1 VLLFPLHLTQVVNDG
16 ELPLT
21 FSWDTEEPF
30 SVRPKAATLEPGQ
43 TCPITAMFFP
53 REGTVFVSQ
62 AVCRVDGLLPHE
74 MRMTGVGKFAY
85 LSATTT
91 DLNFGEIQTGDTATQ
106 TFTLRN
112 QSLVNATFK
121 VVPLDE
127 NEGEIFKF
135 SPVTGVIPP
144 EETLE
149 VTVKYSPHCTGMFSS
164 EHFEVITPGGNTIG
178 LTCDGLSV
186 GPDVTFSTHSMN
198 FGDVFAGQDCKKPL
212 RISNGSTLPA
222 NFQILA
228 EQAGVFEFQRVEG
241 IIPEEMYPGKAGYI
255 DMIVTFKPTVP
266 CNYYKRVYILLK
278 NQQPV
283 YIDLLGTCYDL
294 KLRPAPFSQRHVDA
308 YRAREASGRGRLAP
322 EALEELDITG
332 NLALEATQEIDLSE
346 DDLWDEIFRE
356 FDDPSRPVTVDTFV
370 DFGSCTSL
378 KVTEPKSITVTNTA
392 DAKVT
397 CNWVLPNEWVKVFP
411 ESADVLPRG
420 GQTTFQVHFRP
431 GAENMY
437 YGCTLEAF
445 VSFKTMRNFRLVTD
459 KSFVP
464 PWHVE
469 VEVQGHTFAPGAEHF
484 LPKVELPGEGSTV
497 FFPAASVPGRKHQTL
512 ALKNLAHTPLF
523 FNMDTSLTDRVFS
536 CKPMRG
542 LVQPSA
548 MQMVALR
555 FMPEIP
561 KSYESS
567 IKAIFN
573 TTPFYKADFP
583 VAGTGFLPTLEMANN
598 STVYFKPTCVGST
611 SEMVYKVTN
620 PSRMTTAFE
629 WDLPPSIQKIF
640 TIEPRE
646 GLIRGNETL
655 SMTCVF
661 NPNRRKKYHFRVC
674 CELRPPGSEAPP
686 EKVWLIVSGAGEVG
700 EVSFEPVRVDF
711 DTVIIGGF
719 AKRKLRLRNASECPM
734 HWSLEMEAFGATAE
748 ALANEPYEQA
758 RAKEDAVEFEARSGV
773 LTAGSFRDL
782 TVFLR
787 PTLRGR
793 HDYNVKC
800 LYSMRAED
808 NSVDG
813 IQVPVCQFRGEGAY
827 PHLNVTDLW
836 CHSNE
841 GVAAKRVQWDEFN
854 IDMLNENLGMML
866 TDAEIANNDPEG
878 PLKDLQTYI
887 KSLVAVPLVFTSRE
901 QGHEE
906 STVTLQFENIGNL
919 PLSWFIK
926 YPDDLG
932 IEPEHWA
939 EKESPSEEMVKQG
952 FVIDEEIFSVFPRG
966 GDLMPGQR
974 QNLEVKYQYKDV
986 SYEQHHLNVILQIE
1000 NGKQV
1005 VMQLTGTTLK
1015 IQEKCL
1021 LTATNY
1027 ELAPVAIGAGAA
1039 PVQTMEIHN
1048 TGEDEIKFQ
1057 LDVSGVEQLCKDS
1070 YNYPVLTC
1078 NDPAG
1083 MVDPGKSVLLRWA
1096 FNPIEDKDYAV
1107 KVPLVIQDGPTYD
1120 VTVLG
1125 RGYHPDSTA
1134 MESLLPP
1141 PSTFPERPTMLANG
1155 QLVVLSHDSVTFGS
1169 VPAHSVSRRLVIVH
1183 NVTDS
1188 PVRFEWDM
1196 RHPRFTKIFEVQPT
1210 AGSLQP
1216 GECCVCRIRLKANV
1230 PETYKFDALCRVW
1243 DEYEE
1248 EQYEATLRELQRQA
1262 EEAADDEGMGNAP
1275 KSRRRKKPKKRL
1287 SVVATSTLPHQ
1298 PKPLFATNPLKQTGS
1313 MGQTMGATGTLGGTS
1328 ASRLGTARSN
1338 VSGAGSATGS
1348 ALTLGSGTR
1357 RSGTGTGTGA
1367 GTAVS
1372 FTEVPEEDEGPP
1384 EPPRPYVAWTTISA
1398 TVVSEDDFTTLT
1410 RPASEHLII
1419 KKGRA
1424 GAEALLSETGGLNM
1438 PLIEG
1443 GTVAS
1448 AGMDEDMGGPQEV
1461 APASDAGAV
1470 SSAEQALTVL
1480 LADLT
1485 KDPDV
1490 EGALTTI
1497 AQEKTPFYAALI
1509 RPSGAGGGG
1518 ERPSSV
1524 SPTEDR
1530 PTSPAETGPAG
1541 LNGQGRAVSPI
1552 VATGDESTAAADDST
1567 AAASAADLDMS
1578 AEMEAVEAPAEAA
1591 ASKTAIS
1598 AEQRRALLSDP
1609 FVESLL
1615 ESALENT
1622 FFNLM
1627 SEAVHGEFNLH
1638 AAPRLIIQNVHE
1650 DAEAA
1655 AAAAA
1660 AAAVVEEEEV
1670 EVPTGLL
1677 RSQSGV
1683 HQTDA
1688 VAAEAAAE
1696 MPVLEEGVTVEE

>member
-1 VLLFPLHLTQVVNDG
+1 MH
-16 ELPLT
+16 
-21 FSWDTEEPF
+21 
-30 SVRPKAATLEPGQ
+30 PKTASLEPGQ

-53 REGTVFVSQ
+53 REGSVFVSQ

-74 MRMTGVGKFAY
+74 MRVTGVGKFAY
-85 LSATTT
+85 LSATQTE
-91 DLNFGEIQTGDTATQ
+91 LKFGEVQTGDKAIQ
-106 TFTLRN
+106 TFTLTN

-121 VVPLDE
+121 IVPLDE

-135 SPVTGVIPP
+135 SPTTGVIPP

-149 VTVKYSPHCTGMFSS
+149 VTVKYGPHCTGMFSS

-186 GPDVTFSTHSMN
+186 GPDVQFSTHSMN
-198 FGDVFAGQDCKKPL
+198 FGDVFTGQECKKAL
-212 RISNGSTLPA
+212 RISNNSTLPA

-228 EQAGVFEFQRVEG
+228 EQYGVFEFQRVEG

-255 DMIVTFKPTVP
+255 DMVVTFKPTVA

-283 YIDLLGTCYDL
+283 FIDLLGTCYDL

-308 YRAREASGRGRLAP
+308 YRAREASGHGRLAP
-322 EALEELDITG
+322 DELEELDITD

-356 FDDPSRPVTVDTFV
+356 FDDPSRPVTVDTYV
-370 DFGSCTSL
+370 DFGSCSSMRA
-378 KVTEPKSITVTNTA
+378 TEPKSITVTNTA

-437 YGCTLEAF
+437 YACTLEAF

-497 FFPAASVPGRKHQTL
+497 FFPASSVPGRKHQTL

-523 FNMDTSLTDRVFS
+523 FNMDSSLTDRVFS

-561 KSYESS
+561 KLYESS

-583 VAGTGFLPTLEMANN
+583 VSGTGFLPTLDMQNN

-611 SEMVYKVTN
+611 SEVMYKVTN
-620 PSRMTTAFE
+620 PSRMTTSFE
-629 WDLPPSIQKIF
+629 WDLPASIQKIF

-655 SMTCVF
+655 LLSCVF
-661 NPNRRKKYHFRVC
+661 NPNRRKSYHFRVC
-674 CELRPPGSEAPP
+674 CLLRPPGSDAPP
-686 EKVWLIVSGAGEVG
+686 EKVWLIVSGTGAVG
-700 EVSFEPVRVDF
+700 EVSFEPVKVEF
-711 DTVIIGGF
+711 GTVIIGGF
-719 AKRKLRLRNASECPM
+719 TKRKLRLRNASECPM
-734 HWSLEMEAFGATAE
+734 HWSLEMEATGATAD
-748 ALANEPYEQA
+748 ALTNEPYEQS

-773 LTAGSFRDL
+773 LTGGSFRDL
-782 TVFLR
+782 TVILR

-793 HDYNVKC
+793 HDYNVGC
-800 LYSMRAED
+800 RYSMHAED
-808 NSVDG
+808 NSVDN
-813 IQVPVCQFRGEGAY
+813 IQTPICQFRGEGAY

-841 GVAAKRVQWDEFN
+841 GVAAKRLQWDEFN
-854 IDMLNENLGMML
+854 IDTLNGQLGTMLSE
-866 TDAEIANNDPEG
+866 AEIANNDPEG
-878 PLKDLQTYI
+878 PLQDLQTYI
-887 KSLVAVPLVFTSRE
+887 KSLVAVPLVFVSRE

-906 STVTLQFENIGNL
+906 STVTVQFENIGNL

-939 EKESPSEEMVKQG
+939 EKESPTEEMVKQG
-952 FVIDEEIFSVFPRG
+952 FIIDEEIFSVFPRG

-974 QNLEVKYQYKDV
+974 QNLELKYRYKDV
-986 SYEQHHLNVILQIE
+986 SYPTHHLNVILQIE

-1005 VMQLTGTTLK
+1005 VMQLTGSTLK
-1015 IQEKCL
+1015 MQEKCL
-1021 LTATNY
+1021 LTNQNY
-1027 ELAPVAIGAGAA
+1027 ELSPVVLGASAA

-1048 TGEDEIKFQ
+1048 TGEDEIRFQ
-1057 LDVSGVEQLCKDS
+1057 LDVSGVEQMCKDS

-1083 MVDPGKSVLLRWA
+1083 MVDPGKSVLIRWA
-1096 FNPIEDKDYAV
+1096 FNPIEDRDYAV
-1107 KVPLVIQDGPTYD
+1107 TVPLKIQDGPTYD

-1125 RGYHPDSTA
+1125 RGFHPDTTA
-1134 MESLLPP
+1134 PESLLPP

-1155 QLVVLSHDSVTFGS
+1155 QLVVLSHDSVSFGA
-1169 VPAHSVSRRLVIVH
+1169 VPAHSVSRRVVVVH

-1196 RHPRFTKIFEVQPT
+1196 RHPRFTKIFEAQPT

-1248 EQYEATLRELQRQA
+1248 EQYEAALRELQRQA
-1262 EEAADDEGMGNAP
+1262 EEAEEEEGMGNQP
-1275 KSRRRKKPKKRL
+1275 KRSRRKKAKKRQ

-1313 MGQTMGATGTLGGTS
+1313 MATGALQTGTLGGTS

-1338 VSGAGSATGS
+1338 VSGST
-1348 ALTLGSGTR
+1348 ALTSGTR
-1357 RSGTGTGTGA
+1357 RSGTGTGA

-1372 FTEVPEEDEGPP
+1372 FTEIPEDDTGPP
-1384 EPPRPYVAWTTISA
+1384 EPPRPYSAWTTISA
-1398 TVVSEDDFTTLT
+1398 TVVAEDDYGMLT
-1410 RPASEHLII
+1410 RPAPEHFVV
-1419 KKGRA
+1419 KKGRP
-1424 GAEALLSETGGLNM
+1424 GAEALLSETGGLQM
-1438 PLIEG
+1438 PAIEG

-1448 AGMDEDMGGPQEV
+1448 VAMDENVGGPEEV

-1497 AQEKTPFYAALI
+1497 SQEKTPFYAALI
-1509 RPSGAGGGG
+1509 RPNASAGG

-1552 VATGDESTAAADDST
+1552 VASGDESAAADEPT
-1567 AAASAADLDMS
+1567 GEDLDMS
-1578 AEMEAVEAPAEAA
+1578 AEMATTDAAEAPSVVGESA
-1591 ASKTAIS
+1591 ASASIS
-1598 AEQRRALLSDP
+1598 LERRRALLADP

-1615 ESALENT
+1615 ESTLENT
-1622 FFNLM
+1622 LFNLM

-1650 DAEAA
+1650 NAAEEAA

-1660 AAAVVEEEEV
+1660 AAAATEESTQ
-1670 EVPTGLL
+1670 VPTGLL

-1683 HQTDA
+1683 HQSDA
-1688 VAAEAAAE
+1688 VAAAAAPE
-1696 MPVLEEGVTVEE
+1696 LDTVEEPVAESEELAEQAPEE

>member
-1 VLLFPLHLTQVVNDG
+1 MVNDG

-21 FSWDTEEPF
+21 FNWDTEEPF
-30 SVRPKAATLEPGQ
+30 SVSPESATLEPGQ

-53 REGTVFVSQ
+53 REGSVFVSQ
-62 AVCRVDGLLPHE
+62 AACRVDGLLPHE

-85 LSATTT
+85 LSATESELHF
-91 DLNFGEIQTGDTATQ
+91 DEVQTGDNKKM

-121 VVPLDE
+121 IVPLDE

-135 SPVTGVIPP
+135 SPQTGVIPP

-149 VTVKYSPHCTGMFSS
+149 VTVKYGPHCTGMFSS
-164 EHFEVITPGGNTIG
+164 EHFEVITPGGNTIA

-186 GPDVTFSTHSMN
+186 GPDVVFSTHSMN
-198 FGDVFAGQDCKKPL
+198 FGDVFAGQECKKPF
-212 RISNGSTLPA
+212 RISNSSTLPA

-228 EQAGVFEFQRVEG
+228 EQMGVFEFQRVEG

-255 DMIVTFKPTVP
+255 DMVVTFKPTVA
-266 CNYYKRVYILLK
+266 CNYYKRIYILLK

-308 YRAREASGRGRLAP
+308 YRAREASGRGRLNP
-322 EALEELDITG
+322 EELEDLEITG
-332 NLALEATQEIDLSE
+332 NLALEATQELDLSE
-346 DDLWDEIFRE
+346 DELWDEIFRE
-356 FDDPSRPVTVDTFV
+356 YDDTSRPITVDTYV
-370 DFGSCTSL
+370 DFGSSTSYRP
-378 KVTEPKSITVTNTA
+378 TEPKSITVTNTA
-392 DAKVT
+392 NAKVT
-397 CNWVLPNEWVKVFP
+397 CNWVLPNDWVRVFP

-420 GQTTFQVHFRP
+420 GQTIFQVHFKP

-497 FFPAASVPGRKHQTL
+497 FFPASSVPGKKHQTL

-523 FNMDTSLTDRVFS
+523 FNMDTSVTNRVFS

-542 LVQPSA
+542 LVDPGA

-555 FMPEIP
+555 FSPEVP
-561 KSYESS
+561 KTYESS

-583 VAGTGFLPTLEMANN
+583 VSGTGFLPTLEMANN
-598 STVYFKPTCVGST
+598 STVYFKPTCVGAT
-611 SEMVYKVTN
+611 SEIMYDVTN
-620 PSRMTTAFE
+620 PSRLTTAFE
-629 WDLPPSIQKIF
+629 WDIPPSIQKIF

-655 SMTCVF
+655 SLSCIF

-674 CELRPPGSEAPP
+674 CELRPPGSDAPP
-686 EKVWLIVSGAGEVG
+686 EKVWLIVSGGGEVG
-700 EVSFEPVRVDF
+700 EVSFEPQQVNF
-711 DTVIIGGF
+711 DTCIIGGF
-719 AKRKLRLRNASECPM
+719 TKRKLRLRNASECPM
-734 HWSLEMEAFGATAE
+734 HWTLEMEAFGETAA
-748 ALANEPYEQA
+748 ALNREPYEHT
-758 RAKEDAVEFEARSGV
+758 RAKEDAIEFEARSGV

-782 TVFLR
+782 SVILR
-787 PTLRGR
+787 PTVRGR
-793 HDYNVKC
+793 HDYNIRC
-800 LYSMRAED
+800 RYSMHAED
-808 NSVDG
+808 GSVDG
-813 IQVPVCQFRGEGAY
+813 IQAPVCSFRGDGAY
-827 PHLNVTDLW
+827 PHVNVTDLW

-854 IDMLNENLGMML
+854 IDTLNANLGSML
-866 TDAEIANNDPEG
+866 SGAEIAANDPEG
-878 PLKDLQTYI
+878 PLQDLQAYI

-901 QGHEE
+901 QGHED
-906 STVTLQFENIGNL
+906 STVTIQFENMGNL
-919 PLSWFIK
+919 PLSWFVK
-926 YPDDLG
+926 YPDDIG

-939 EKESPSEEMVKQG
+939 EKESPTEEMIKQG
-952 FVIDEEIFSVFPRG
+952 FIIDEEIFSVFPRR

-974 QNLEVKYQYKDV
+974 QNLELKYRYKDV
-986 SYEQHHLNVILQIE
+986 SYENHHLNVILMIG

-1005 VMQLTGTTLK
+1005 VMQLIGTTLK

-1021 LTATNY
+1021 LMPVSY
-1027 ELAPVAIGAGAA
+1027 ELSPVTIGAEAA
-1039 PVQTMEIHN
+1039 PVQTMELHN
-1048 TGEDEIKFQ
+1048 TGEDEIRFQ
-1057 LDVSGVEQLCKDS
+1057 LDVSEVEKLCSDC

-1083 MVDPGKSVLLRWA
+1083 MVDPGKSVLIRWA
-1096 FNPIEDKDYAV
+1096 FNPIEDRDYAV
-1107 KVPLVIQDGPTYD
+1107 KVPLIIQDGPTYD
-1120 VTVLG
+1120 INVIG
-1125 RGYHPDSTA
+1125 RGFHPDSTPL
-1134 MESLLPP
+1134 ESLLPP

-1155 QLVVLSHDSVTFGS
+1155 QLVVLSHDTVAYGT

-1216 GECCVCRIRLKANV
+1216 GECCVCRIRMKAQA

-1243 DEYEE
+1243 DEEEE

-1262 EEAADDEGMGNAP
+1262 EGAGGGEGMGNQKKP
-1275 KSRRRKKPKKRL
+1275 RRKKNKKRL

-1298 PKPLFATNPLKQTGS
+1298 PKPLFATNPLKQSQS
-1313 MGQTMGATGTLGGTS
+1313 MAMAQTGTLGATS
-1328 ASRLGTARSN
+1328 GSRMGTARSG

-1348 ALTLGSGTR
+1348 RMTVGTGTA
-1357 RSGTGTGTGA
+1357 RSGTGA
-1367 GTAVS
+1367 GSAVS
-1372 FTEVPEEDEGPP
+1372 FTEIPEDDEGPP
-1384 EPPRPYVAWTTISA
+1384 EAPRPYVAWTTISA
-1398 TVVSEDDFTTLT
+1398 TVAAEGDFTMLS
-1410 RPASEHLII
+1410 RPAPEHLIV
-1419 KKGRA
+1419 KKGRP
-1424 GAEALLSETGGLNM
+1424 GAEALLSEMGGLNM

-1443 GTVAS
+1443 GGGHAEEED
-1448 AGMDEDMGGPQEV
+1448 AGAQEV

-1490 EGALTTI
+1490 AGALTTI
-1497 AQEKTPFYAALI
+1497 AQEKTPYYAALV
-1509 RPSGAGGGG
+1509 RPSSAASTR
-1518 ERPSSV
+1518 RPSSV

-1530 PTSPAETGPAG
+1530 PTSPAATGPGG
-1541 LNGQGRAVSPI
+1541 LNGQGAAMSPI
-1552 VATGDESTAAADDST
+1552 
-1567 AAASAADLDMS
+1567 AASGDANDATDDGLAQSTADLDMS
-1578 AEMEAVEAPAEAA
+1578 VEMQVEETPAESAEALAEAA
-1591 ASKTAIS
+1591 VEKAIS
-1598 AEQRRALLSDP
+1598 AEQRRALLADP

-1615 ESALENT
+1615 ESTLENT

-1638 AAPRLIIQNVHE
+1638 TAPRLIIQNVHAG
-1650 DAEAA
+1650 AEEPPPAA
-1655 AAAAA
+1655 LAPVADD
-1660 AAAVVEEEEV
+1660 EPV
-1670 EVPTGLL
+1670 EVPKGLL
-1677 RSQSGV
+1677 RSQSGI
-1683 HQTDA
+1683 HQSDA
-1688 VAAEAAAE
+1688 AKELELEGAADTME
-1696 MPVLEEGVTVEE
+1696 PLEEEVPQPEE

>member
-1 VLLFPLHLTQVVNDG
+1 M
-16 ELPLT
+16 
-21 FSWDTEEPF
+21 
-30 SVRPKAATLEPGQ
+30 RPRTATLEPGQ

-85 LSATTT
+85 LSATATE
-91 DLNFGEIQTGDTATQ
+91 LNFGEVQTGDHKTQ
-106 TFTLRN
+106 TFTLQN

-121 VVPLDE
+121 IVPLDE

-135 SPVTGVIPP
+135 LPTTGVIPP

-149 VTVKYSPHCTGMFSS
+149 VTVKYGPHCTGMFSS

-186 GPDVTFSTHSMN
+186 GPDVQFSTHSMN
-198 FGDVFAGQDCKKPL
+198 FGDVFAGQECTKAL

-228 EQAGVFEFQRVEG
+228 EQHGVFEFQRVEG

-255 DMIVTFKPTVP
+255 DMVVTFKPTVP
-266 CNYYKRVYILLK
+266 CNYYKRVYVLLK

-283 YIDLLGTCYDL
+283 FIDLLGTCYDL
-294 KLRPAPFSQRHVDA
+294 KLRPAPFSQRHIDA
-308 YRAREASGRGRLAP
+308 YRAREASGRGCLAP
-322 EALEELDITG
+322 EALEELDITD
-332 NLALEATQEIDLSE
+332 NLALEATQEVELSE
-346 DDLWDEIFRE
+346 DDLWDEIFRQY
-356 FDDPSRPVTVDTFV
+356 DDPSRPVTVDTYV
-370 DFGSCTSL
+370 DFGSCSIRRS
-378 KVTEPKSITVTNTA
+378 TEPRTITVTNTA

-397 CNWVLPNEWVKVFP
+397 CNWVLPNDWVRVFP
-411 ESADVLPRG
+411 PSADVLPRG
-420 GQTTFQVHFRP
+420 GQTSFQVHFRP

-437 YGCTLEAF
+437 YACTLEAF

-497 FFPAASVPGRKHQTL
+497 FFPASSVPGRKHQTL

-523 FNMDTSLTDRVFS
+523 FNMDTTLTNRVFS

-542 LVQPSA
+542 LVEPSA

-555 FMPEIP
+555 FMPEVP
-561 KSYESS
+561 KLYESS

-573 TTPFYKADFP
+573 VTPHYTADFP
-583 VAGTGFLPTLEMANN
+583 VSGTGFLPTLDMQNN

-611 SEMVYKVTN
+611 SEVIYKVTN

-655 SMTCVF
+655 SLSCVF
-661 NPNRRKKYHFRVC
+661 NPNRRKKYHFRVS
-674 CELRPPGSEAPP
+674 CELRPPGSDAPP
-686 EKVWLIVSGAGEVG
+686 TKVWLIVSGTGEVG

-719 AKRKLRLRNASECPM
+719 TKRKLRLRNASECPM
-734 HWSLEMEAFGATAE
+734 HWSLEMQAVGATAL
-748 ALANEPYEQA
+748 ALVNEPYEQS
-758 RAKEDAVEFEARSGV
+758 RAKEDAVEFEAQSGT

-782 TVFLR
+782 SLILR

-793 HDYNVKC
+793 HDYDVKC
-800 LYSMRAED
+800 RYSMHAED
-808 NSVDG
+808 NSLDN
-813 IQVPVCQFRGEGAY
+813 IQLPVCQFRGEGAY
-827 PHLNVTDLW
+827 PVLNVTDMW

-841 GVAAKRVQWDEFN
+841 GVAAKRLQWDEFN
-854 IDMLNENLGMML
+854 IDTLNANLTSMLSV
-866 TDAEIANNDPEG
+866 AEIEANDPEG
-878 PLKDLQTYI
+878 PLKDMQTYI
-887 KSLVAVPLVFTSRE
+887 QSLVAVPLVFISRE

-906 STVTLQFENIGNL
+906 STVTLQFENIGKL
-919 PLSWFIK
+919 PLTWFIK

-939 EKESPSEEMVKQG
+939 EKDSPTEEMVKQG
-952 FVIDEEIFSVFPRG
+952 FIIDEEIFSVFPRG

-974 QNLEVKYQYKDV
+974 QNLELKYRYKDV
-986 SYEQHHLNVILQIE
+986 SYPTHHLNVILQIT

-1015 IQEKCL
+1015 MQEKCL
-1021 LTATNY
+1021 LTNQHY
-1027 ELAPVAIGAGAA
+1027 ELSPVAIGASAA

-1048 TGEDEIKFQ
+1048 TGEDEIRFQ
-1057 LDVSGVEQLCKDS
+1057 LDMSEVEQLCKDS
-1070 YNYPVLTC
+1070 YSYPVLTC

-1083 MVDPGKSVLLRWA
+1083 MVDPGKSVLIRWA
-1096 FNPIEDKDYAV
+1096 FNPIEDRDYAV
-1107 KVPLVIQDGPTYD
+1107 TVPLKIQDGPTYD

-1125 RGYHPDSTA
+1125 RGFHPDTTVPA
-1134 MESLLPP
+1134 SLLPP

-1155 QLVVLSHDSVTFGS
+1155 QLVVLSHDSVSFGA
-1169 VPAHSVSRRLVIVH
+1169 VPAHSVSRRMVIVH
-1183 NVTDS
+1183 NVTES

-1196 RHPRFTKIFEVQPT
+1196 RHPRFTKIFEAQPT

-1216 GECCVCRIRLKANV
+1216 GECCVCRIRLRANV
-1230 PETYKFDALCRVW
+1230 PETYKFDAVCRVW

-1248 EQYEATLRELQRQA
+1248 EQYEAALRELQRQA
-1262 EEAADDEGMGNAP
+1262 EEAEEDEGMGNQKRA
-1275 KSRRRKKPKKRL
+1275 RRKKPKKRL
-1287 SVVATSTLPHQ
+1287 SVVATSTLPHM

-1313 MGQTMGATGTLGGTS
+1313 MTTMQTGTLGGTS
-1328 ASRLGTARSN
+1328 ASRLGTARTN
-1338 VSGAGSATGS
+1338 VSGST
-1348 ALTLGSGTR
+1348 ALTSGTR
-1357 RSGTGTGTGA
+1357 RTGTGTGA

-1372 FTEVPEEDEGPP
+1372 LTEIPEDDTGPP
-1384 EPPRPYVAWTTISA
+1384 EPPRPYSAWTTISA
-1398 TVVSEDDFTTLT
+1398 TVVAQGDSSMLT
-1410 RPASEHLII
+1410 RPASEHFVV
-1419 KKGRA
+1419 KKGRP
-1424 GAEALLSETGGLNM
+1424 GSEALLSETGGLNM
-1438 PLIEG
+1438 PAIEG

-1448 AGMDEDMGGPQEV
+1448 MAIDEDRGGPEEV

-1509 RPSGAGGGG
+1509 RPTSARG

-1530 PTSPAETGPAG
+1530 PTSPAQTGPAG

-1552 VATGDESTAAADDST
+1552 VATGDESSAAD
-1567 AAASAADLDMS
+1567 APAGEDLDMS
-1578 AEMEAVEAPAEAA
+1578 AEMATTGAATGQGVEGART
-1591 ASKTAIS
+1591 SAIS
-1598 AEQRRALLSDP
+1598 LERRRALLADP

-1615 ESALENT
+1615 ESTLENT
-1622 FFNLM
+1622 LYNLM

-1638 AAPRLIIQNVHE
+1638 TAPRLIIQNVHE
-1650 DAEAA
+1650 NAAEEAA

-1660 AAAVVEEEEV
+1660 AAAEDETS

-1683 HQTDA
+1683 HQSD
-1688 VAAEAAAE
+1688 AAAAAAAASE
-1696 MPVLEEGVTVEE
+1696 LDLETADEPVAESEALAEE